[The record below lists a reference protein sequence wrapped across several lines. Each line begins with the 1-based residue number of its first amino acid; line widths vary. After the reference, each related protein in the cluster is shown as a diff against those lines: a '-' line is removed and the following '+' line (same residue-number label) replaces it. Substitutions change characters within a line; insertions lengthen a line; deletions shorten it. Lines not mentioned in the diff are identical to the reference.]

1 MIDKEVEFIFFV
13 FSLIILQSI
22 FFFFSFFLAA
32 VGVTCADAYSGGLC
46 MRLAWLS
53 LKHGIQLY
61 SVYTGIDN
69 DIYLIFTLYGVQ
81 R

>member
-22 FFFFSFFLAA
+22 FFLAA
-32 VGVTCADAYSGGLC
+32 VGVACADAYSGGLC
-46 MRLAWLS
+46 MRLAWLR

-61 SVYTGIDN
+61 T
-69 DIYLIFTLYGVQ
+69 
-81 R
+81 RE